1 MEVEKGQTRKIQGKV
16 VKVHRCP
23 ATVRGT
29 KAARRQRSAISGQ
42 QSAKE
47 INL

>member
-16 VKVHRCP
+16 VKIHRCP

-29 KAARRQRSAISGQ
+29 KATGKQRSAISGQ
-42 QSAKE
+42 LSAKT
-47 INL
+47 

>member
-29 KAARRQRSAISGQ
+29 KAAGKTGSRNEARGKGKIK
-42 QSAKE
+42 KE
-47 INL
+47 